1 MALDSR
7 NGHPSASE
15 SFLKIKRRE
24 ITLLHSSAVHKS
36 LDITTLQSHDHT
48 IKSWAHYNVRTTLHQ
63 ALAILAL
70 YNCSKVRGPYQ
81 NDRVRLEQA
90 G

>member
-48 IKSWAHYNVRTTLHQ
+48 IKS
-63 ALAILAL
+63 
-70 YNCSKVRGPYQ
+70 
-81 NDRVRLEQA
+81 
-90 G
+90 

>member
-24 ITLLHSSAVHKS
+24 ITLLDSSAIHNS
-36 LDITTLQSHDHT
+36 TLQVMITSQSHEHT
-48 IKSWAHYNVRTTLHQ
+48 TTSGQHYIKL
-63 ALAILAL
+63 
-70 YNCSKVRGPYQ
+70 
-81 NDRVRLEQA
+81 
-90 G
+90 